1 MNTETAMK
9 KKTYKK
15 LGFTALETVEIVQ
28 SLNVLIAN
36 YHVHYQK
43 MRNFHWNVMGK
54 DFFELHQLFENRYD
68 EAKSHIDEL
77 AERIRVFG
85 QTPVSTIKEY
95 LEMSEI
101 EEVSTELRS
110 DQMVEE
116 TKRDMQTLLSLM
128 VDVTDAAINMGDV
141 GTEHM
146 MNAMIYK
153 TEKTHWMLTAWSKS
167 DQLVLS

>member
-1 MNTETAMK
+1 MS
-9 KKTYKK
+9 
-15 LGFTALETVEIVQ
+15 Q
-28 SLNVLIAN
+28 
-36 YHVHYQK
+36 
-43 MRNFHWNVMGK
+43 
-54 DFFELHQLFENRYD
+54 
-68 EAKSHIDEL
+68 
-77 AERIRVFG
+77 
-85 QTPVSTIKEY
+85 IKPSEV
-95 LEMSEI
+95 SEI
-101 EEVSTELRS
+101 LKQQIDGFKSGVELEEVGTELRS

-146 MNAMIYK
+146 MNAMIHK

>member
-1 MNTETAMK
+1 
-9 KKTYKK
+9 
-15 LGFTALETVEIVQ
+15 
-28 SLNVLIAN
+28 
-36 YHVHYQK
+36 
-43 MRNFHWNVMGK
+43 
-54 DFFELHQLFENRYD
+54 
-68 EAKSHIDEL
+68 
-77 AERIRVFG
+77 
-85 QTPVSTIKEY
+85 
-95 LEMSEI
+95 MSEL
-101 EEVSTELRS
+101 EEVGTELRS

-146 MNAMIYK
+146 MNAMIHK